1 MNNCIKENERLKTN
15 VVDLNNSDIALNKS
29 LDMFKGY
36 LNDSKLL
43 NDKNILIIDKNKDQI
58 ENLILKQKETNTI
71 IQDLNSKIND

>member
-1 MNNCIKENERLKTN
+1 
-15 VVDLNNSDIALNKS
+15 
-29 LDMFKGY
+29 MFKGY